1 MKIEDMVMVINN
13 QKGIEKNFLCSFESF
28 VKQYVTNAC
37 DNFFEVAEEF
47 PGDGAARRL
56 FAREALGPERE
67 DDVIGR
73 EWRAVVEPDAGAQLE
88 LYRVG

>member
-37 DNFFEVAEEF
+37 DNFWEVAEVISELNHASEKDTLHQTKLCMR
-47 PGDGAARRL
+47 GSV
-56 FAREALGPERE
+56 EALMN
-67 DDVIGR
+67 
-73 EWRAVVEPDAGAQLE
+73 
-88 LYRVG
+88 

>member
-37 DNFFEVAEEF
+37 DNFFEVAEVISELNHASEKDNSF
-47 PGDGAARRL
+47 VRFILHQTKLCMRGSV
-56 FAREALGPERE
+56 EALMN
-67 DDVIGR
+67 
-73 EWRAVVEPDAGAQLE
+73 
-88 LYRVG
+88 